1 MSLSTWSAATTPFNS
16 VTSLIRHDGL
26 KELDIPYHVLETIH
40 YAHLEVDA
48 SGVVSLPS
56 NSPAHPRRW
65 PLSRRL
71 YDTALICL
79 VEFFTTVISNSG
91 SSVVDAATPVLGVS
105 RLSTI
110 CCFTTVYLLGQGF
123 GGLILPPITESFGS
137 KYVYVGSTLGYAL
150 MCLIIGLAPSLASVI
165 VCRLVSGI
173 LSAMPTVVAVGSIEN
188 NWNASERVWMIYMW
202 SFFGTMALSIGPVY
216 ATFITE
222 SSLGWLWVF
231 NIAAIV
237 LGVLAILCCFMKE
250 SRPALVLQAHV
261 RALKQSTHFTGL
273 TPANQMSRPT
283 VSEFAKTTLLL
294 PLRLFFTEQL
304 VFLISLMGATVIS
317 IPYLFTEALTVVYH
331 DSDHLTTQQTSLV
344 FLALAA
350 GLVPTL
356 LTRLW
361 DQHLATSRHRAHR
374 PLKPEDKLTG
384 FLLAAPLLAA
394 GLWWF
399 GATVPPLVHI
409 SPWISIASLLLVGF
423 ASLEFDYVLSG
434 YLTDVYGSHA
444 ASANAAMCFLRAVV
458 GGAYPLVGQQLFTT
472 WLGGANNATFVL
484 AGVATGYC
492 GVAVWFQVGGMRI
505 REASK
510 FAKEMVEK
518 DRASL

>member
-1 MSLSTWSAATTPFNS
+1 M
-16 VTSLIRHDGL
+16 
-26 KELDIPYHVLETIH
+26 
-40 YAHLEVDA
+40 
-48 SGVVSLPS
+48 
-56 NSPAHPRRW
+56 
-65 PLSRRL
+65 
-71 YDTALICL
+71 
-79 VEFFTTVISNSG
+79 
-91 SSVVDAATPVLGVS
+91 
-105 RLSTI
+105 
-110 CCFTTVYLLGQGF
+110 
-123 GGLILPPITESFGS
+123 
-137 KYVYVGSTLGYAL
+137 
-150 MCLIIGLAPSLASVI
+150 
-165 VCRLVSGI
+165 
-173 LSAMPTVVAVGSIEN
+173 
-188 NWNASERVWMIYMW
+188 
-202 SFFGTMALSIGPVY
+202 
-216 ATFITE
+216 
-222 SSLGWLWVF
+222 
-231 NIAAIV
+231 

-261 RALKQSTHFTGL
+261 RALRQSTHFTGL

-317 IPYLFTEALTVVYH
+317 IPYLFAEALTVVYH
-331 DSDHLTTQQTSLV
+331 DSDHLTTLQT
-344 FLALAA
+344 
-350 GLVPTL
+350 
-356 LTRLW
+356 TRLW

-434 YLTDVYGSHA
+434 FLTDVYGSHA

-458 GGAYPLVGQQLFTT
+458 GGVYPLIGRQLFTT

-492 GVAVWFQVGGMRI
+492 GVAVWFRVGGVRI

-518 DRASL
+518 ERASL

>member
-1 MSLSTWSAATTPFNS
+1 MAPRDERSCLIYIYDRDTDTSMSTDSLSSPSISPTHEPIGFLAGNFIDVRITLRSTTLLNSRASLFYDISSSMSLSTWSAATTPFNS

-222 SSLGWLWVF
+222 SSLGWYVSTTSWY
-231 NIAAIV
+231 
-237 LGVLAILCCFMKE
+237 
-250 SRPALVLQAHV
+250 
-261 RALKQSTHFTGL
+261 QSD
-273 TPANQMSRPT
+273 TPS
-283 VSEFAKTTLLL
+283 
-294 PLRLFFTEQL
+294 
-304 VFLISLMGATVIS
+304 
-317 IPYLFTEALTVVYH
+317 
-331 DSDHLTTQQTSLV
+331 
-344 FLALAA
+344 
-350 GLVPTL
+350 
-356 LTRLW
+356 
-361 DQHLATSRHRAHR
+361 
-374 PLKPEDKLTG
+374 
-384 FLLAAPLLAA
+384 
-394 GLWWF
+394 
-399 GATVPPLVHI
+399 
-409 SPWISIASLLLVGF
+409 
-423 ASLEFDYVLSG
+423 
-434 YLTDVYGSHA
+434 
-444 ASANAAMCFLRAVV
+444 
-458 GGAYPLVGQQLFTT
+458 
-472 WLGGANNATFVL
+472 
-484 AGVATGYC
+484 
-492 GVAVWFQVGGMRI
+492 
-505 REASK
+505 
-510 FAKEMVEK
+510 
-518 DRASL
+518 